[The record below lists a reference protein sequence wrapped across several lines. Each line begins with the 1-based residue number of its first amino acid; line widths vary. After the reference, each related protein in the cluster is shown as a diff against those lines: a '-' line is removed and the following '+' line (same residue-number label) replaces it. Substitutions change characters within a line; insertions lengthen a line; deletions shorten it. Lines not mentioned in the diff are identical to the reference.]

1 MNNTISNALVLAF
14 CWVVVAGVGTYL
26 TFFHQPRALLT
37 LQETERATVLRQQ
50 EADALLAQMSTSQE
64 SARDVFQRWNA
75 RYKVMPASLRSYEIV
90 DYLNDLTR
98 SGFETFDVQVQGA
111 TQNAGFSTYSL
122 SITGRA
128 YYDALYRFVW
138 HLENNRSFYR
148 VRTLQLEHL
157 DLRDN
162 DPEGRERLQ
171 VLVSF
176 NLTLDAYFGGA
187 EGMSAPPAALAGP
200 DDLLATTPATA
211 PPPVPDG
218 ILPRFTPVGN
228 PFYPAILESVPPNT
242 YGLVDLD
249 AAQLVSVAD
258 GHAVF
263 REGDAYFTL
272 GVGDAVY
279 LGRITLIDPATSRV
293 VAYLNRGGIT
303 DEVEVSLAQPGKGT
317 YRPAVLPVAEPTQN

>member
-1 MNNTISNALVLAF
+1 MNNTLSNALVLAF
-14 CWVVVAGVGTYL
+14 CWVLVAGVGTYL
-26 TFFHQPRALLT
+26 TFFHQPRELLT

-50 EADALLAQMSTSQE
+50 EADALLAQMSASQTE
-64 SARDVFQRWNA
+64 ARDVYQRWNA

-90 DYLNDLTR
+90 DYLNNLTG
-98 SGFETFDVQVQGA
+98 SGFEAFDVQVVGV
-111 TQNAGFSTYSL
+111 TQSAGFSTYSL
-122 SITGRA
+122 GITGRA
-128 YYDALYRFVW
+128 YYGSLYRLVW

-148 VRTLQLEHL
+148 IRTLELKHL
-157 DLRDN
+157 DLRDA
-162 DPEGRERLQ
+162 DAEGRERMQ

-176 NLTLDAYFGGA
+176 NLTLEAYFGGA
-187 EGMSAPPAALAGP
+187 EGMSAPSAAWNAG
-200 DDLLATTPATA
+200 LVAAGGSAAA

-218 ILPRFTPVGN
+218 ILPRFTPIGN
-228 PFYPAILESVPPNT
+228 PFYPIILDAVPPNT

-249 AAQLVSVAD
+249 NAQLVSIAN

-263 REGDAYFTL
+263 RDGDAYFTL

-279 LGRITLIDPATSRV
+279 LGRITTIDPETSRV

-317 YRPAVLPVAEPTQN
+317 YKPAVLPVADPTQN

>member
-1 MNNTISNALVLAF
+1 MNNTLSNALVLAF
-14 CWVVVAGVGTYL
+14 CWVAVAGVGAYL
-26 TFFHQPRALLT
+26 TFFHQPRELLT
-37 LQETERATVLRQQ
+37 LQEAERATVLKQQ
-50 EADALLAQMSTSQE
+50 EADALLAQMSTSQAA
-64 SARDVFQRWNA
+64 ARDVFQRWNA

-90 DYLNDLTR
+90 DYLNTLTR
-98 SGFETFDVQVQGA
+98 RGFETFDVSVQGV

-122 SITGRA
+122 GIAGRA

-157 DLRDN
+157 DLRDT
-162 DPEGRERLQ
+162 DGEGRERLQ

-176 NLTLDAYFGGA
+176 SLTLDAYFGGA
-187 EGMSAPPAALAGP
+187 EGMSAAPAEGSTDGSLANV
-200 DDLLATTPATA
+200 PATA
-211 PPPVPDG
+211 PPPVPNG

-228 PFYPAILESVPPNT
+228 PFYPAILEAVPPNT
-242 YGLVDLD
+242 YGLVDFD
-249 AAQLVSVAD
+249 HAQLVSVAD

-263 REGDAYFTL
+263 RQGEAYFTL

-279 LGRITLIDPATSRV
+279 LGRITHIDPATSRV

-303 DEVEVSLAQPGKGT
+303 DEVELSLAQPGKGT